1 MPLARPAPA
10 AADGRR
16 LYAALISAGQKPRL
30 FSMAERAKV
39 KVVAPLRSLRT
50 RRQRAVAKQG
60 RSPPDRA
67 MTKAS
72 NRKDRLQ
79 PTGAPIPLGAA
90 GLAAGVLL
98 ATVLTSSPAVAVSP
112 APPPP
117 ESFATSQTGDAL
129 WAACGG
135 SPAGRVPSACSAYI
149 VGASDGVALA
159 AASAR
164 PFCLDA
170 RVQADE
176 LAEVVRRYMAA
187 HPQSRSNSAAAVV
200 AAALGAAYPCRPG
213 VWR

>member
-1 MPLARPAPA
+1 
-10 AADGRR
+10 
-16 LYAALISAGQKPRL
+16 
-30 FSMAERAKV
+30 
-39 KVVAPLRSLRT
+39 
-50 RRQRAVAKQG
+50 
-60 RSPPDRA
+60 

-72 NRKDRLQ
+72 NRKNRLQ
-79 PTGAPIPLGAA
+79 PTGAPHPLGAA
-90 GLAAGVLL
+90 GLAAGALL
-98 ATVLTSSPAVAVSP
+98 ATVLIASPAAAVSP

-117 ESFATSQTGDAL
+117 ESFATSQTGETL
-129 WAACGG
+129 WTACGG
-135 SPAGRVPSACSAYI
+135 SPAGRVPQTCSAYI

-200 AAALGAAYPCRPG
+200 AAALRETYPCRPG
-213 VWR
+213 AWR